1 MNLFFPFLFIAIFL
15 QIGSVVTEEAA
26 GGSAQS
32 DPSSNVVVLN
42 NANFEH
48 LTQASTGATTG
59 DWFVKFY
66 APWCKHCKDL
76 APIWEEVA
84 NELKGTVNVA
94 KVDVMSSKEL
104 GTRFDIKGFPM
115 LLLLSK
121 GHVYTF
127 KGRRSQE
134 ELVDFARGGF
144 QMHEPQKVRAPLGI
158 FGEILLVYEHA
169 TKQAAKD
176 IKNAKAWKD
185 YLTIDVFIT
194 ALPAIF
200 IFMLI
205 MIFLIPMPQPPPKKK
220 TIRKTKALD
229 EHQQQQ
235 QGSVTSAQPMMSGD
249 RNKTD

>member
-1 MNLFFPFLFIAIFL
+1 MNSSILFGLLLFFLV
-15 QIGSVVTEEAA
+15 SVLVNVRAQAANTE
-26 GGSAQS
+26 GDIPS
-32 DPSSNVVVLN
+32 DSNSNVVILN
-42 NANFEH
+42 NDNFEH

-84 NELKGTVNVA
+84 NDLKGVVNVA
-94 KVDVMSSKEL
+94 KVDVMANKAL
-104 GTRFDIKGFPM
+104 GTRFGIHGFPM

-127 KGRRSQE
+127 KGMRSQQ

-158 FGEILLVYEHA
+158 FGEILILYEHS
-169 TKQAAKD
+169 TRQAAKD
-176 IKNAKAWKD
+176 IKNAVNLKD
-185 YLTIDVFIT
+185 YFTIDVYIT

-200 IFMLI
+200 ILMLVI
-205 MIFLIPMPQPPPKKK
+205 IFTIPMPKPPPKKK
-220 TIRKTKALD
+220 TIRKTKATD
-229 EHQQQQ
+229 SSEQAPITTAP
-235 QGSVTSAQPMMSGD
+235 TSFND
-249 RNKTD
+249 HNKSE